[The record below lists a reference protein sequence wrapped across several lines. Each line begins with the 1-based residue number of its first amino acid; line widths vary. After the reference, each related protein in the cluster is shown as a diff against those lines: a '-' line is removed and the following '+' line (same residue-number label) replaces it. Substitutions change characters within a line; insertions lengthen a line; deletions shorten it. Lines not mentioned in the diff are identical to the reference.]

1 MVDLVL
7 QENNKVNLRDLWKEL
22 GIKTEF
28 RHYVKRT
35 VIPYGFEEGYD
46 YEVVETVSGK
56 TIQKDYI
63 ITLDMAKE
71 LCMIAKTN
79 KGKLVRKYFI
89 EVEKQMTNV
98 SAETVKKLRSV
109 IFDRSTNID
118 IGGQNRPIKSKDI
131 DVMINALIAENKI
144 LLEQQYITSRT
155 YCISDITQKFK
166 DIEPFEGQSILWQ
179 RGILEHRQNG
189 MFPSEYYDKNN
200 TIISVY
206 DKNRDKYYPRYTLK
220 GSRMVEDIL
229 LNEGYE
235 FK

>member
-46 YEVVETVSGK
+46 YEKVR
-56 TIQKDYI
+56 TILQGGGVQYDYI
-63 ITLDMAKE
+63 CSLDMAKE
-71 LCMIAKTN
+71 LCMISKTP

-89 EVEKQMTNV
+89 EVEKQMTKV
-98 SAETVKKLRSV
+98 SAETVEKLRSV
-109 IFDRSTNID
+109 IFDRSTNLD
-118 IGGQNRPIKSKDI
+118 IKSSDL
-131 DVMINALIAENKI
+131 DNMINSLLAENKI
-144 LLEQQYITSRT
+144 LLEQQYITDRT

-206 DKNRDKYYPRYTLK
+206 DKNRGKYYPRYTLK
-220 GSRMVEDIL
+220 GCRMVEDIL
-229 LNEGYE
+229 LEQGYE

>member
-1 MVDLVL
+1 M
-7 QENNKVNLRDLWKEL
+7 N
-22 GIKTEF
+22 GA
-28 RHYVKRT
+28 VK
-35 VIPYGFEEGYD
+35 YD
-46 YEVVETVSGK
+46 YIVS
-56 TIQKDYI
+56 
-63 ITLDMAKE
+63 LDMAKE
-71 LCMIAKTN
+71 LCMISKTEM
-79 KGKLVRKYFI
+79 GKRLRKYFI
-89 EVEKQMTNV
+89 EVEKQYQSV
-98 SAETVKKLRSV
+98 DPETVNKLRT
-109 IFDRSTNID
+109 IILTEYPRSKMTV
-118 IGGQNRPIKSKDI
+118 GQQVDELLKQYHN
-131 DVMINALIAENKI
+131 LQQENKI
-144 LLEQQYITSRT
+144 LLEQQYITNRT

-220 GSRMVEDIL
+220 GCRMVEDIL

>member
-46 YEVVETVSGK
+46 YEKVR
-56 TIQKDYI
+56 TILQGGGVQYDYI
-63 ITLDMAKE
+63 CSLDMAKE
-71 LCMIAKTN
+71 LCMISKTP

-89 EVEKQMTNV
+89 EVEKQMTKV
-98 SAETVKKLRSV
+98 SAETVEKLRSV
-109 IFDRSTNID
+109 IFDRSTNLD
-118 IGGQNRPIKSKDI
+118 IKSSDL
-131 DVMINALIAENKI
+131 DNMINSLLAENKI
-144 LLEQQYITSRT
+144 LLEQQYITDRT

-206 DKNRDKYYPRYTLK
+206 DKNRGKYYPRYTLK
-220 GSRMVEDIL
+220 GCRMVEDIL
-229 LNEGYE
+229 LEQGYE
-235 FK
+235 FKS